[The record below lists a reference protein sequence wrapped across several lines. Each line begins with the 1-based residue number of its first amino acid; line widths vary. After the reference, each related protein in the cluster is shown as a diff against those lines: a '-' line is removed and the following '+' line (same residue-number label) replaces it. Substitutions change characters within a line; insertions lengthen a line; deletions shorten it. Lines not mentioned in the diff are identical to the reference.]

1 MSLLLIALPPGPPAG
16 YEFATSTDGQAP
28 AAHGIA
34 APALLPAAGRGVE
47 VVALVPAG
55 QLSWQ
60 RVTLPRGVGPGAPR
74 LRSVLDGL
82 LEDQLL
88 DDAGALHFA
97 LEPGAQ
103 GGASAWVAVCDR
115 AWLAA
120 HLNALEGAGRTV
132 HRIVPELPPQDGPL
146 RLWVTGEP
154 ERAQLLMSGAG
165 VPGGAQALPFSPGA
179 LALLPESAADTPAP
193 ELRAEPAVA
202 ALAEQAFGGTP
213 AIETAAQRLLHA
225 SRGAWDLAQFQF
237 AQGGRAR
244 AAKRAGALW
253 RDFLY
258 APLWRPARWGLALLL
273 LVNLIGLNLLAWR
286 TQDELAARRAANQ
299 ALLTETFPQVKVVV
313 DAPVQMARE
322 VANLRQATGAASA
335 RDLEPMLQAF
345 GQLALVQQA
354 PTAIEFTAG
363 ELHLKGVP
371 VAAAVLAD
379 ANARLRPL
387 GYQLRTEGDA
397 AVLRQEVA
405 P

>member
-1 MSLLLIALPPGPPAG
+1 M
-16 YEFATSTDGQAP
+16 
-28 AAHGIA
+28 
-34 APALLPAAGRGVE
+34 
-47 VVALVPAG
+47 VPASR
-55 QLSWQ
+55 LSWQ
-60 RVTLPRGVGPGAPR
+60 RVTLPRGVGPSAPR
-74 LRSVLDGL
+74 LRGVLDGL

-88 DDAGALHFA
+88 DDTADLHFA

-120 HLNALEGAGRTV
+120 HLQALEGAGRAV
-132 HRIVPELPPQDGPL
+132 HRIVPELPPADGPL
-146 RLWVTGEP
+146 RLLVTGEP

-165 VPGGAQALPFSPGA
+165 VPGGAQALPLAPGA
-179 LALLPESAADTPAP
+179 LALLPPPAADAPPP
-193 ELRAEPAVA
+193 ELLAEPAVA
-202 ALAEQAFGGTP
+202 ALAEQTFGGTP
-213 AIETAAQRLLHA
+213 AIESATQRLLRA
-225 SRGAWDLAQFQF
+225 SRGPWDLAQFQF
-237 AQGGRAR
+237 SQGGRAR

-253 RDFLY
+253 RDFVH

-273 LVNLIGLNLLAWR
+273 VVNLIGLNLLAWR

-299 ALLTETFPQVKVVV
+299 ALLTETFPQVTVVV
-313 DAPVQMARE
+313 DAPVQMTRE

-354 PTAIEFTAG
+354 PAAIEFTAG
-363 ELHLKGVP
+363 ELRLKGVP
-371 VAAAVLAD
+371 VAAAALAD
-379 ANARLRPL
+379 ANLRLRPL

-397 AVLRQEVA
+397 AVLRQEAA